1 MFERFLCIS
10 QELRSGSVHSSEQQ
24 RYESALRGLESGE
37 DPDIE
42 QILTQ
47 VIYNYDQ
54 SKCCEG
60 STWGPQGGT
69 PSGLDVTGAFL
80 REGRFELR
88 CEC

>member
-1 MFERFLCIS
+1 MTNLGNIFKSR
-10 QELRSGSVHSSEQQ
+10 
-24 RYESALRGLESGE
+24 

-69 PSGLDVTGAFL
+69 PSGLDVT
-80 REGRFELR
+80 
-88 CEC
+88 